1 MAPSFHRLRPLLL
14 AAGLCVSSCV
24 AGCSPGYVLRAAYE
38 QGKIL
43 SARRSIDDVLK
54 DPATPAEQGEKLRIV
69 LDARAFAESQGLNP
83 GDSFTT
89 YANVSRDPL
98 AWVVVASRKD
108 SFSLYTWWFP
118 IVGRVPYKG
127 FFDKE
132 DAERQYNDLVKEG
145 YEGSMRGTEAFSTL
159 GWFNDPVMSTTLKN
173 NPVRIANTVIH
184 ESVHSTVWIPGSVNF
199 NESLANFV
207 GSVASVEFWTRRVE
221 ECERVGAECPQDR
234 ERLEAARRDTDAQ
247 YELSRVVDE
256 LYAALETLYGDN
268 ALASE
273 EKVARRVPLFFKV
286 MAPFYAKYP
295 KANVLREVN
304 NADIMQLKLYVTN
317 LGLFKDLFAKVG
329 GDLRRFLEAIRQ
341 VESEV
346 KRDSSKDPFV
356 VLRDIVGK
364 AP

>member
-1 MAPSFHRLRPLLL
+1 MASPFQRLRPFVIV
-14 AAGLCVSSCV
+14 AGICVSSCV
-24 AGCSPGYVLRAAYE
+24 AACSPGYVLRAAYE

-43 SARRSIDDVLK
+43 SARRSIADVLK
-54 DPATPAEQGEKLRIV
+54 DPATPAEQREKLQIV
-69 LDARAFAESQGLNP
+69 LDARAFAESKGLNP

-89 YANVSRDPL
+89 YASVSRDPL

-108 SFSLYTWWFP
+108 SFLLRTWWFP

-132 DAERQYNDLVKEG
+132 DAERQLNELVQEG

-184 ESVHSTVWIPGSVNF
+184 ESVHSTVWIPSNVNF

-207 GSVASVEFWTRRVE
+207 GSVASVEFWSRRVE
-221 ECERVGAECPQDR
+221 ECESVGAECSQDR
-234 ERLEAARRDTDAQ
+234 ERLEAARKDEQAQ
-247 YELSRVVDE
+247 YELSGVIDE
-256 LYAALETLYGDN
+256 LYGALEVLYGDS
-268 ALASE
+268 ALTTE

-304 NADIMQLKLYVTN
+304 NADIMQLKLYLTK
-317 LGLFKDLFAKVG
+317 LGLFKDLYTKVG
-329 GDLRRFLEAIRQ
+329 GDLGRFIDTIRQ
-341 VESEV
+341 VESKLKE
-346 KRDSSKDPFV
+346 DSSKDPFV